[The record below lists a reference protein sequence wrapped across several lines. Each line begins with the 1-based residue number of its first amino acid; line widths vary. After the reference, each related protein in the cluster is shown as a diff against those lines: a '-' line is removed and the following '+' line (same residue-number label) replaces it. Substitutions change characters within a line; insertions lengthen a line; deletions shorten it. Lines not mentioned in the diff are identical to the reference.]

1 MKKSRYIPVLL
12 VLTTLLL
19 SGTTVS
25 ASGGKV
31 SFVWGGEWS
40 YVASLSEWQHRVFI
54 ISEGARMTKR
64 GSVTKYHTN
73 AEILAYA
80 GAGFGKHFTLAF
92 CSGYTGVSE
101 NLRMV
106 PFTFRGTWRF
116 GEHEKRQM
124 PFIYLDCGTGVTLE
138 ESPSACWCSRAG
150 IGWGIPLSKKSKLDI
165 TASFR
170 SIYCHPEFK
179 DDAGRPPIEIRR
191 NNFWRGGVTLGIG
204 LKF

>member
-1 MKKSRYIPVLL
+1 MKTPIYISTIL
-12 VLTTLLL
+12 VLITFLLA
-19 SGTTVS
+19 GGNAS
-25 ASGGKV
+25 AAEGKV

-40 YVASLSEWQHRVFI
+40 YVASLSEWQHRVYI
-54 ISEGARMTKR
+54 ISEGERMTKR
-64 GSVTKYHTN
+64 GSETKYHTN

-92 CSGYTGVSE
+92 YSGYTGASD

-106 PFTFRGTWRF
+106 PFTLRGTWRF
-116 GEHEKRQM
+116 GEHERKQM
-124 PFIYLDCGTGVTLE
+124 PFVYLDCGTGVTLE
-138 ESPSACWCSRAG
+138 EKPSACWCSRAG

-170 SIYCHPEFK
+170 SIYCHPEFR
-179 DDAGRPPIEIRR
+179 DDAGSPPIEVRR
-191 NNFWRGGVTLGIG
+191 NNFWRGGVTLGVG